1 MNVMSLRRSSFQ
13 ISIELLTAIS
23 HGEYRPTR
31 LMYECNMSWKSLRD
45 TLALLESK
53 GLVDNLSTDKKH
65 KHYCVTAT
73 GREIIGY
80 YSGLEELVQVS

>member
-1 MNVMSLRRSSFQ
+1 MSLRRSSLQ

-31 LMYECNMSWKSLRD
+31 LMYECNMSWKSIRN

-53 GLVDNLSTDKKH
+53 GLVDDLSVDEKRKR
-65 KHYCVTAT
+65 YCVTSK
-73 GREIIGY
+73 GRDVLGY

>member
-1 MNVMSLRRSSFQ
+1 MSLRRSSFQ

-23 HGEYRPTR
+23 RGEYRPTR
-31 LMYECNMSWKSLRD
+31 LMYECNMFWKSIRD
-45 TLALLESK
+45 TLAFFESK
-53 GLVDNLSTDKKH
+53 GLVDDVSGDQKR
-65 KHYCVTAT
+65 KHYCVTPM